1 MLTFTRP
8 MAPETIAH
16 YRISSK
22 LGEGAMGEVYRATDS
37 KLGREVAIKLIPED
51 FASDSTRMSRFTRE
65 AQVLASLNHPN
76 IAAIYGV
83 EDRALIMEL
92 VEGPTLAER
101 IKHGPI
107 PLDEALEFARQI
119 GEGLAAAHD
128 KGIVHRDLKPA
139 NIKIT
144 PGGTIKLLD
153 FGLAKS
159 DGPWASPTAV
169 DDAPTLTVASTG
181 AGMILGTA
189 AYMAPEQARGRNVD
203 RRADIW
209 AFGVILYEMLTGT
222 QTFAGDTI
230 ADVLASVVR
239 QDPDLT
245 RVPAKVRPLLRRCL
259 EKDPK
264 RRLRDAGDAML
275 LLEPAGDDAEA
286 PAPARRGMLW
296 TTAAIAAVLLGAL
309 AWLAWIHFREASP
322 TADVVRFQLA
332 LPDNVRFTQSGV
344 TTISPD
350 GRKVA
355 FAAYGD
361 DGNPRVWIRSLDSP
375 TPQPLSE
382 AGINQL
388 VFPFFW
394 SPDSRFVAFQQ
405 GGRLKKI
412 DVEGGAPQVLVD
424 EPHAIMGGAW
434 NRDNVILFGSTE
446 GIFRVSGDG
455 GKATPVTAVGKGEP
469 WHAYPSF
476 LPDRRHFLY
485 LRGGPSV
492 GERYIAMGDLDAAPS
507 AQSATPLLKTDVRV
521 EVASSRSGMP
531 PKVLFVRDNTLVAQD
546 LDVGT
551 STLTGSAST
560 VAEQID
566 TQPATGLG
574 YFSASETDTLIYRN
588 VAGNDR
594 QLTWFN
600 REGKIVGTPGER
612 APYNLVKISPDGSK
626 AAVVRV
632 DSRRQPPNPDV
643 WIVDLVNGVS
653 TRLTFDPGVDTQ
665 PVWSPDGKWVAWQA
679 IRGNEY
685 TLVRKAAD
693 GVGDEERLA
702 TFRSV
707 IGLTDW
713 SHNGYLIYAS
723 MGDIWALP
731 VEADAAGTRTP
742 VAVVKSPANELGAY
756 VSPDDRWIA
765 YLSDE
770 TGQQGISVQTF
781 APRAGAVQGKWQVS
795 QSGLGMARW
804 RADSKELMYVDGT
817 GAIVAVDVAPGAAF
831 QASAPHKL
839 FQFPLELLALSPSRG
854 TVADVTRDNQRLL
867 LIMPV
872 QENAQREISVFMHW
886 PNALRK

>member
-1 MLTFTRP
+1 MI
-8 MAPETIAH
+8 PETIAH

-51 FASDSTRMSRFTRE
+51 FAKDSARMSRFTRE

-101 IKHGPI
+101 IKQGPI
-107 PLDEALEFARQI
+107 PMDEALEYARQI
-119 GEGLAAAHD
+119 ADGLAAAHD

-159 DGPWASPTAV
+159 DGPWTTPVPADET
-169 DDAPTLTVASTG
+169 PTLTVASTG

-189 AYMAPEQARGRNVD
+189 AYMAPEQARGRQVD

-209 AFGVILYEMLTGT
+209 AFGVILYEMLSGS
-222 QTFAGDTI
+222 QMFAGDTVT
-230 ADVLASVVR
+230 DVLASVVR
-239 QDPDLT
+239 QEPDLS

-275 LLEPAGDDAEA
+275 MLEPVTGEA
-286 PAPARRGMLW
+286 AASAPARRGLLW
-296 TTAAIAAVLLGAL
+296 TVVGIAVALLVALAAL
-309 AWLAWIHFREASP
+309 AWVHFRETAAA
-322 TADVVRFQLA
+322 ADVVRFQLA

-344 TTISPD
+344 ATISPD

-375 TPQPLSE
+375 APQPLQE
-382 AGINQL
+382 AGINQQVL
-388 VFPFFW
+388 PFFW

-405 GGRLKKI
+405 AGRLKKI
-412 DVEGGAPQVLVD
+412 DIEGGAPQVLVD
-424 EPHAIMGGAW
+424 EPHTIMGGAW
-434 NRDNVILFGSTE
+434 NRDNVIIFGSTE

-455 GKATPVTAVGKGEP
+455 GKASPVTTLAKGETA
-469 WHAYPSF
+469 HSYPTF
-476 LPDRRHFLY
+476 LPDGRHFLY
-485 LRGGPSV
+485 LRGGTNV
-492 GERYIAMGDLDAAPS
+492 GERYIAAGDLNAAAA
-507 AQSATPLLKTDVRV
+507 AQPTTSLLKTDVRV
-521 EVASSRSGMP
+521 EVVSSRSGGA
-531 PKVLFVRDNTLVAQD
+531 PKLLYVRDNTLVAQD
-546 LDVGT
+546 LDVGRLA
-551 STLTGSAST
+551 LTGSAST
-560 VAEQID
+560 VAEQVD
-566 TQPATGLG
+566 TLPARGLG
-574 YFSASETDTLIYRN
+574 HFSASETGTLIYRTI
-588 VAGNDR
+588 AGNDR

-600 REGKIVGTPGER
+600 REGQTVGTPGER

-632 DSRRQPPNPDV
+632 DSRQQPPNLDV
-643 WIVDLVNGVS
+643 WIVDLVNGAS

-679 IRGNEY
+679 VRGAEFR
-685 TLVRKAAD
+685 LVRKAAD
-693 GVGDEERLA
+693 GSGAEEPLM
-702 TFRSV
+702 TSRSLL
-707 IGLTDW
+707 GLTDW
-713 SHNGYLIYAS
+713 SHNGYLIYSA
-723 MGDIWALP
+723 MGDVWALP
-731 VEADAAGTRTP
+731 VEADTTGKRTP

-756 VSPDDRWIA
+756 VSPDDRFVA

-770 TGQQGISVQTF
+770 NGPLGIYVQTF
-781 APRAGAVQGKWQVS
+781 APRGGAAQGKWQVS

-804 RADSKELMYVDGT
+804 RADSKEFMYVDGT

-831 QASAPHKL
+831 QASAPRKL

-854 TVADVTRDNQRLL
+854 TVADVTRDDQRLL

>member
-1 MLTFTRP
+1 MT
-8 MAPETIAH
+8 PETIAH

-51 FASDSTRMSRFTRE
+51 FAKDSARMSRFTRE

-101 IKHGPI
+101 IKQGPI
-107 PLDEALEFARQI
+107 PMDEALEFARQI
-119 GEGLAAAHD
+119 GDGLAAAHD

-230 ADVLASVVR
+230 ADILASVVR

-275 LLEPAGDDAEA
+275 MLAGVVGVGGGGA
-286 PAPARRGMLW
+286 PPPRGLLW
-296 TTAAIAAVLLGAL
+296 TIAGLAAVLVVALAAL
-309 AWLAWIHFREASP
+309 AWVHFRETLP

-344 TTISPD
+344 ATISPD

-375 TPQPLSE
+375 APQPLQE
-382 AGINQL
+382 AGINQQ
-388 VFPFFW
+388 VPPFFW

-424 EPHAIMGGAW
+424 EPHVIMGGSW
-434 NRDNVILFGSTE
+434 NADNVIIFGSTE
-446 GIFRVSGDG
+446 GVFRVSGEG
-455 GKATPVTAVGKGEP
+455 GNASAVTTLGKGETA
-469 WHAYPSF
+469 HSYPVF
-476 LPDRRHFLY
+476 LPDGRHFVY
-485 LRGGPSV
+485 LRSPIGGD
-492 GERYIAMGDLDAAPS
+492 RYIAVGDLNAAPS
-507 AQSATPLLKTDVRV
+507 SQSTAQLLKTDVRV
-521 EVASSRSGMP
+521 DVARMGRGAS
-531 PKVLFVRDNTLVAQD
+531 PKLLYVRDNTLVAQD
-546 LDVGT
+546 LDVAKLA
-551 STLTGSAST
+551 LTGSVST

-566 TQPATGLG
+566 TLPARGIA
-574 YFSASETDTLIYRN
+574 YFSVSDTGTLIYRT

-600 REGKIVGTPGER
+600 RQGQIVGTPGER
-612 APYNLVKISPDGSK
+612 APYTLVKVSPDGFK

-632 DSRRQPPNPDV
+632 DTRQQPPNADIWV
-643 WIVDLVNGVS
+643 VDLVGGGS
-653 TRLTFDPGVDTQ
+653 TRLTFDPGLDTT
-665 PVWSPDGKWVAWQA
+665 PVWSPDGKWIAWQA
-679 IRGNEY
+679 VRGTEIGIF
-685 TLVRKAAD
+685 RKLAD
-693 GVGDEERLA
+693 GSGTEERL
-702 TFRSV
+702 TTSTRGQNLS
-707 IGLTDW
+707 DW
-713 SHNGYLIYAS
+713 SHNGFLIYSA
-723 MGDIWALP
+723 MNDVWALP
-731 VEADAAGTRTP
+731 VEPDSAGKRTP
-742 VAVVKSPANELGAY
+742 VPVLHSPANEYAAY
-756 VSPDDRWIA
+756 VSPDDRWIT

-770 TGQQGISVQTF
+770 AGPQGSIFVQPF
-781 APRAGAVQGKWQVS
+781 EPRGGSATGKWQVS
-795 QSGLGMARW
+795 SIGLGMARW
-804 RADSKELMYVDGT
+804 RGDSKELIFVDGN
-817 GAIVAVDVAPGAAF
+817 GEIVGVDVAPGTTF

-839 FQFPLELLALSPSRG
+839 FQFPLELLALTPNRG
-854 TVADVTRDNQRLL
+854 TVADATRDNQRFL

-872 QENAQREISVFMHW
+872 QETSQREISVYMNW
-886 PNALRK
+886 PKALRK